1 VPAPTR
7 TEQVKLV
14 DKLIG
19 KRIVIAGM
27 TIEVIAEDGERYET
41 RNFTTHETVFFNKP
55 VLQNAIKLG
64 KAEEVLS
71 PNN

>member
-1 VPAPTR
+1 
-7 TEQVKLV
+7 VKLV

-41 RNFTTHETVFFNKP
+41 RNITTHETVFFNKP